1 MRGEPAVASGRLY
14 VATINADTFLHCI
27 GGSGSSHHASSKDKD
42 EDEGS
47 SFGTVVTWLAVLIGL
62 GVVAYAAMTIGKP
75 YLEEH
80 GFRLPVMQRRD
91 AFAPAPVDGTYA
103 APFVELQES
112 MIDDKPT
119 GAVI

>member
-1 MRGEPAVASGRLY
+1 M
-14 VATINADTFLHCI
+14 CI
-27 GGSGSSHHASSKDKD
+27 RDR
-42 EDEGS
+42 
-47 SFGTVVTWLAVLIGL
+47 
-62 GVVAYAAMTIGKP
+62 
-75 YLEEH
+75 YLEGH

-91 AFAPAPVDGTYA
+91 AFAPAPVDDGTYA